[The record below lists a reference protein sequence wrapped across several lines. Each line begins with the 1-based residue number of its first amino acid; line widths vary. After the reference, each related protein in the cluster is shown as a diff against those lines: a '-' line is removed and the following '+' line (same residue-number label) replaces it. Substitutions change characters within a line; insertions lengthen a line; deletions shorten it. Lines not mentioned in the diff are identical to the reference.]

1 MGSKSVGEGAVAPD
15 YPRISDYPMHYA
27 RTAPE
32 REALVL
38 DGRGL
43 RYRDFAV
50 DIDRCARALLAHGVR
65 KGDRV
70 AMLSTPRPEYLT
82 VFLAT
87 ARIGAIWM
95 GLNPVHQ
102 LDEHRYVIGDCKPR
116 ILFGFA
122 DLRGRNN
129 REALRRLKAEFAC
142 IEKLV
147 ILDRSDGEAEMSYED
162 FLAGGDSLPQASF
175 VTEVDAVTAAD
186 VALICYTSGS
196 SGQSKG
202 AMITHGNLVHCAR
215 VQFELFPPRPLR
227 LLCNLSVN
235 HVASTSDICA
245 HTLLGGGTLVFQ
257 ERFDAAEALEI
268 IEVSRISILMTLP
281 TLLLKMLEAQEQRT
295 RDLSSLQAVLFF
307 GAPLVRNKIVE
318 LQKFGATVFTSW
330 GMTETSCSVT
340 YTDPADDLDT
350 LANSVGVPARG
361 CELRVVDADGKDV
374 GGSAAGEV
382 VVRGP
387 AVMAGYYNRP
397 EATREA
403 IDADGWLHSGDLGR
417 IDEAGRLRLVGRIKD
432 MFKSGGYNIYP
443 REVEAVIESHPDVM
457 SAAVIPVPDAL
468 YQEVGFV
475 FVRRRADRNVDAA
488 ALSAFCRERLANYK
502 IPKRF
507 IVRDELPLLPFGKI
521 DREALRGEA
530 LRLLQEQMSP

>member
-1 MGSKSVGEGAVAPD
+1 MGSKSADESAVAPD
-15 YPRISDYPMHYA
+15 YPRISDYPPHYA
-27 RTAPE
+27 RTVPE

-38 DGRGL
+38 DGRGVSYAAL
-43 RYRDFAV
+43 AAS
-50 DIDRCARALLAHGVR
+50 IDRCARALLAHGVR

-87 ARIGAIWM
+87 ARVGAIWM

-102 LDEHRYVIGDCKPR
+102 LDEHRYVIGDCRPR
-116 ILFGFA
+116 LLFGFA
-122 DLRGRNN
+122 DLRGRDN

-147 ILDRSDGEAEMSYED
+147 ILDRPEGEAEKSYEM
-162 FLAGGDSLPQASF
+162 FLAGGDSLPQGSF
-175 VTEVDAVTAAD
+175 AAEVDAVTADD
-186 VALICYTSGS
+186 VALICHTSGS
-196 SGQSKG
+196 SGQPKG
-202 AMITHGNLVHCAR
+202 AMITHRNLVHCAR

-227 LLCNLSVN
+227 VLCNLPVN

-245 HTLLGGGTLVFQ
+245 HTLVGGGTLVFQ
-257 ERFDAAEALEI
+257 ERFDAAGALDI
-268 IEVSRISILMTLP
+268 VQASRVSILMQLP
-281 TLLLKMLEAQEQRT
+281 TMLLKMIEMQEVRA
-295 RDLSSLQAVLFF
+295 RDISSLQAVLFF
-307 GAPLVRNKIVE
+307 GAPMVRDKIVE

-340 YTDPADDLDT
+340 YTSPADDLDV
-350 LANSVGVPARG
+350 LANSVGRPARG
-361 CELRVVDADGKDV
+361 CELRIVDGDGKDV
-374 GGSAAGEV
+374 IGTGAGEV
-382 VVRGP
+382 VVRGT

-417 IDEAGRLRLVGRIKD
+417 IDEAGCLRLAGRMKD

-443 REVEAVIESHPDVM
+443 REVEAVIEAHPDVM
-457 SAAVIPVPDAL
+457 SAALIPVPDAL

-475 FVRRRADRNVDAA
+475 FVRRRPDRSVDAA
-488 ALSAFCRERLANYK
+488 ALDGYCRDRLANYK

-507 IVRDELPLLPFGKI
+507 IVREDLPLLPIGKI
-521 DREALRGEA
+521 DKGALQEEALRM
-530 LRLLQEQMSP
+530 LQELPKE